1 MTMFWAAHD
10 KAPKSGFALAILL
23 AGLAGYSQAQT
34 RVAPVVPDTIQV
46 EKAIEYAHYGDRV
59 LALDLYRP
67 INTVGPIPVIVL
79 VAAGGYES
87 VSTEAASVEA
97 IAMAARG
104 IAAAAIE
111 YRGPSELE
119 FPGTVHDIKAA
130 VRWAKANAQ
139 LYGLDPAAVGVM
151 GGSFGGQLA
160 TYVAVTADIEELE
173 GAGGIGEFSSSV
185 YAAVGFSSLTD
196 LTELPR
202 NTKGIVKDF
211 LGGWDFL
218 HRRKWRFASPITHVT
233 ASSPP
238 LMLVAAEKDEVVP
251 ASQSISMAKAYEDA
265 GAEVE
270 LEIIAD
276 AIHPFWVF
284 DPWHD
289 QVMDAAAE
297 FFIRHAAR

>member
-1 MTMFWAAHD
+1 
-10 KAPKSGFALAILL
+10 
-23 AGLAGYSQAQT
+23 
-34 RVAPVVPDTIQV
+34 
-46 EKAIEYAHYGDRV
+46 
-59 LALDLYRP
+59 
-67 INTVGPIPVIVL
+67 
-79 VAAGGYES
+79 
-87 VSTEAASVEA
+87 
-97 IAMAARG
+97 
-104 IAAAAIE
+104 
-111 YRGPSELE
+111 
-119 FPGTVHDIKAA
+119 
-130 VRWAKANAQ
+130 
-139 LYGLDPAAVGVM
+139 VGVM

-173 GAGGIGEFSSSV
+173 GAGGNWEFSSSV

-218 HRRKWRFASPITHVT
+218 HRRKWRFASPITHVS
-233 ASSPP
+233 ANSPP
-238 LMLVAAEKDEVVP
+238 LMLIAAEKDAGVP
-251 ASQSISMAKAYEDA
+251 ASQSISMARAYEDA

-284 DPWHD
+284 EPWHD
-289 QVMDAAAE
+289 QVMDAAAD